1 MQELAEEVWRE
12 RERAHV
18 TRVEDLVAAHLHR
31 RRSGRKHPVE
41 DFLWVYYSY
50 RPGQL
55 RRWHPGPG
63 VTLRR
68 DRDPTGR
75 RSWKHY
81 AAIGDGTIF
90 DAASFRRDRGDTVAW
105 ISELLSATAARQ
117 PTYSCFGL
125 HEWAMIYRSREG
137 ERRHEQLPLRVSQ
150 AEADAVVAA
159 AQIRCSHF
167 DAYRFFTPPAVP
179 LNELRPSRATQ
190 AEHEQPGC
198 LHASMDLYKWAMK
211 LSPAVPSELALDCL
225 DLALTARR
233 LDMAASP
240 YDVRPFGLEP
250 VPVETAEGR
259 AAYVARQREIVARG
273 TELRA
278 RLVNACQRLRAIT

>member
-1 MQELAEEVWRE
+1 MRGPRQPTAHRPTAHRRHIDGTSTASTGSVDRRNVDPVQELAEEVWRE

-63 VTLRR
+63 VVLRG
-68 DRDPTGR
+68 DQDPTGR

-81 AAIGDGTIF
+81 AALGDGTIF
-90 DAASFRRDRGDTVAW
+90 DAESFRRDRGDTLVW
-105 ISELLSATAARQ
+105 VSELLSATAARQ

-167 DAYRFFTPPAVP
+167 VSPRPAAPLASRTRRHAAPRPGSDGPPLLEA
-179 LNELRPSRATQ
+179 LRGHRRRNDLRRRELPARPRRHGRLDQRTVVGDSRA
-190 AEHEQPGC
+190 A
-198 LHASMDLYKWAMK
+198 ADLFVFRSARMG
-211 LSPAVPSELALDCL
+211 D
-225 DLALTARR
+225 DL
-233 LDMAASP
+233 
-240 YDVRPFGLEP
+240 
-250 VPVETAEGR
+250 
-259 AAYVARQREIVARG
+259 Q
-273 TELRA
+273 
-278 RLVNACQRLRAIT
+278 IT